1 MGKWIGIVVLGIGTL
16 GSSYMSYL
24 AVKSGDRSGAWLFAC
39 FALLFGIPLFALGI
53 KGVAK
58 RSAFFKGVDE
68 RISGRAEP
76 RAMFVPHWFLM
87 TAMLLTLLAIVLS
100 ILIKVFR

>member
-24 AVKSGDRSGAWLFAC
+24 AGKSGDRSGAWLFTC
-39 FALLFGIPLFALGI
+39 FALLFGIPLLALGI

-58 RSAFFKGVDE
+58 RSAFFKSVDE
-68 RISGRAEP
+68 RISGRPEP
-76 RAMFVPHWFLM
+76 RRTFVPHWFIM
-87 TAMLLTLLAIVLS
+87 TAILLTLLAVVLS